1 MENKIYRIITS
12 EEYSTLLEKLE
23 DKNFKAQELSNFL
36 IIDNNERKHMKT
48 YIAIDNTTGDLQRS
62 YHKIWRYGLSFS
74 HRSRRTHL
82 RRKGRRSSSSRN
94 PCFLQ

>member
-48 YIAIDNTTGDLQRS
+48 YIAIDNTTD
-62 YHKIWRYGLSFS
+62 
-74 HRSRRTHL
+74 
-82 RRKGRRSSSSRN
+82 RKSVV
-94 PCFLQ
+94 

>member
-48 YIAIDNTTGDLQRS
+48 YTAIDNDFRQ
-62 YHKIWRYGLSFS
+62 
-74 HRSRRTHL
+74 
-82 RRKGRRSSSSRN
+82 
-94 PCFLQ
+94 